1 MQGNNFRTADGLLTP
16 LLRQADQRS
25 FRRQRDHVKHDAGL
39 GHHGLA
45 ERQRVAFRSP
55 RHAQRCDIDQ
65 NLGCDPFGQGLPL
78 KAILFCQRQAALAI
92 AGRNDHVAET
102 GITEGGNDGF
112 PHAAATLNHHSGVG
126 IEPMAGDQAFDRDV
140 IGV

>member
-1 MQGNNFRTADGLLTP
+1 MPSGVTLTRISAAIP
-16 LLRQADQRS
+16 SGRAATES
-25 FRRQRDHVKHDAGL
+25 HTV
-39 GHHGLA
+39 
-45 ERQRVAFRSP
+45 
-55 RHAQRCDIDQ
+55 
-65 NLGCDPFGQGLPL
+65 LP
-78 KAILFCQRQAALAI
+78 APAALAI

>member
-1 MQGNNFRTADGLLTP
+1 MKTTNGMTTEPFPGGAVRTGFLRADGLLTP

-45 ERQRVAFRSP
+45 ERQRVASRSP
-55 RHAQRCDIDQ
+55 RHAQ
-65 NLGCDPFGQGLPL
+65 
-78 KAILFCQRQAALAI
+78 
-92 AGRNDHVAET
+92 
-102 GITEGGNDGF
+102 
-112 PHAAATLNHHSGVG
+112 
-126 IEPMAGDQAFDRDV
+126 PMVGDQAFDRDV

>member
-1 MQGNNFRTADGLLTP
+1 MASLNASVLLSAPAMPSGVT
-16 LLRQADQRS
+16 LTRISAAILRA
-25 FRRQRDHVKHDAGL
+25 
-39 GHHGLA
+39 
-45 ERQRVAFRSP
+45 
-55 RHAQRCDIDQ
+55 
-65 NLGCDPFGQGLPL
+65 GLPL
-78 KAILFCQRQAALAI
+78 KAILFCQRRAALAI